1 MFAKVS
7 PLTGTVDDHAAFV
20 NLAASP
26 LSALHQSAISS
37 LANSGRFTILAV
49 TDVAIRVTQ
58 GSSRMQRMGHG
69 TMGDRGFDS
78 TGRLATFR
86 TLSTKGLGVRL
97 RRKWLRRSMMH
108 CISCLLVLQG

>member
-37 LANSGRFTILAV
+37 LANSETSVL
-49 TDVAIRVTQ
+49 TTE
-58 GSSRMQRMGHG
+58 
-69 TMGDRGFDS
+69 
-78 TGRLATFR
+78 ATCQI
-86 TLSTKGLGVRL
+86 VN
-97 RRKWLRRSMMH
+97 
-108 CISCLLVLQG
+108 